1 MSKEL
6 ELFNEDVNE
15 QLTFMENSLVNMQEN
30 GVNEDDI
37 GALFRSM
44 HTIKG
49 TAGMFGFTD
58 VVNFAHIAE
67 NLLSEVREE
76 KVSLTENMME
86 TFLLCKDH
94 TETLIDIALNNGSLD
109 EDTTEVNEALLKSLI
124 SFMPENKQQELTKT
138 DSENKV
144 SNNKTHTKE
153 KWHISVKLNE
163 DFFSTGMD
171 FLNMLGF
178 LKNLG
183 TITKIA
189 PLTFNL
195 PNIDKI
201 SPTQSYLQFEI
212 QLLSDTNY
220 EDIEEVFEFV
230 LDDIT
235 LNIFKTD
242 DIKALKELT
251 EDNEELK
258 EYLVSNDF
266 FKKEQFDSN
275 QTKKNEESI
284 KKYKNTEKV
293 VTKNSKNFSLR
304 VDSSKVDSLINQI
317 SEMVIANAKISQRAD
332 QIDDTFLSESATI
345 LSDMLEEV
353 RSSVMNIRMVQV
365 GDTFSKF
372 KRIVH
377 DSTKKLG
384 KEIDFNIIGEDT
396 ELDKMVVEKIS
407 DPLMHMLRNSVDH
420 GIEMPQER
428 INKNKPA
435 QGHITLTTYPDAGTI
450 VIKITDDGK
459 GLDKDAIISKAI
471 TNELIEENHNLTDK
485 EIFNLIFEAGL
496 STAKEIS
503 DISGR
508 GVGMDVVRRNIED
521 LRGTIEIDSK
531 KDEGSVFT
539 IRLPLTLA
547 IIDGF
552 LIQSGKTKYI
562 IPLEMIQE
570 CIELDVRH
578 KSAMHGNQFIN
589 LRDSILPLLDI
600 RDYFKEDVSQTI
612 RENVVVVKYGDY
624 KMGMLVDEL
633 YGEFQTVIK
642 PIGEVFKNVPGISG
656 GTILGSGEIA
666 LIFDIPKLVEFKIKK
681 V

>member
-58 VVNFAHIAE
+58 VVKFAHIAE

-76 KVSLTENMME
+76 KVNLTENMME

-94 TETLIDIALNNGSLD
+94 TETLIDIALNDGNLD
-109 EDTTEVNEALLKSLI
+109 EETTEVNDALLTSLI
-124 SFMPENKQQELTKT
+124 SFMPANKQQELIQT
-138 DSENKV
+138 DSVDKGSDNE
-144 SNNKTHTKE
+144 TPTKG

-183 TITKIA
+183 TITKIV

-201 SPTQSYLQFEI
+201 APTQSYLQFEI
-212 QLLSDTNY
+212 QLLSETNY

-251 EDNEELK
+251 ENNEELK
-258 EYLVSNDF
+258 EYFINNDF
-266 FKKEQFDSN
+266 FKKEQFNST
-275 QTKKNEESI
+275 QTKDEESVT
-284 KKYKNTEKV
+284 KQKTAEKV
-293 VTKNSKNFSLR
+293 VTKSSKNFSLR

-332 QIDDTFLSESATI
+332 QLDDTFLSESATI

-384 KEIDFNIIGEDT
+384 KEIDFNIVGEDT

-428 INKNKPA
+428 IDKNKPA

-459 GLDKDAIISKAI
+459 GLDKDAIITKAV
-471 TNELIEENHNLTDK
+471 TNGIIEENHNLTDK

-496 STAKEIS
+496 STAKEVS

-531 KDEGSVFT
+531 KDEGSTFT

-570 CIELDVRH
+570 CIELDVKH

-600 RDYFKEDVSQTI
+600 RDYFKENVSQTI

-642 PIGEVFKNVPGISG
+642 PIGEIFKNVPGISG